1 MKLFEPY
8 VIGTKLTLVNRIMVP
23 AIVTRLATVEGNVT
37 DALIERYLL
46 YARGGAGIVV
56 TEAGFTTPMVTA
68 GRIPTAQVAEAVC
81 SELKSKNIASP
92 LTTLTTKCLDF

>member
-8 VIGTKLTLVNRIMVP
+8 AIGTKLTLVNRIMVP

-46 YARGGAGIVV
+46 YARGGAGNC
-56 TEAGFTTPMVTA
+56 G
-68 GRIPTAQVAEAVC
+68 
-81 SELKSKNIASP
+81 
-92 LTTLTTKCLDF
+92 D

>member
-8 VIGTKLTLVNRIMVP
+8 VIGTKLTLVNRIMVL

-46 YARGGAGIVV
+46 YARGGAGRLRKQ
-56 TEAGFTTPMVTA
+56 FD
-68 GRIPTAQVAEAVC
+68 R
-81 SELKSKNIASP
+81 S
-92 LTTLTTKCLDF
+92 